1 MPVQLHKYN
10 IGAFI
15 LQIAGMGAF
24 TVVSFQLTK
33 AMGMI
38 TACTIGV
45 SDCTKDV
52 TLNSSSYPKKLG
64 SIKSLFQTSQKTQN
78 IGKLMDVKLEQYTA
92 TGKTVWF
99 TGKLC
104 VVTPMLDTSFGVK
117 AGLQCY
123 CMGKACMLMYQPSS
137 DFIYVPSNVATD
149 VATLQNGGAFTKGG
163 LQEAMFASSFK
174 PDINT
179 LAAKASAKD
188 SILQML
194 NKVLQQL
201 SRWRNQRGQALGA
214 QGQVNLADYFTC
226 NVHLTQA
233 IINQM
238 SGTAHP
244 YVRGLV
250 QDFANGFY
258 QGILFQAVVGSLQGD
273 ARYLT
278 YIPSSIESGEDMLE
292 ICPSYIGKFQEGFIL
307 DPQDMLACNVSVNP
321 QQHLRTPTCVY
332 IRAPQMTAWQAQD
345 KKLVLWK
352 QVGSYI
358 LPGATTPYRLKVL
371 DVPSWLTNV
380 LVEKSSKALSQGGES
395 RLKNETEIKQ
405 DVARRAQKA
414 GKALKENKEIQ
425 NKFAKTVFFHT
436 YMLDKLASINLAI
449 SEKTLKID
457 NYIGKSI
464 LFEMPVEA
472 SQLGKKGS
480 RFYGRVQ
487 DVTYSFQAAQ
497 SPKAKSALNIRCSI
511 SGVTSQDAPSAALF
525 QDDGSSF
532 IYKRG

>member
-1 MPVQLHKYN
+1 
-10 IGAFI
+10 
-15 LQIAGMGAF
+15 
-24 TVVSFQLTK
+24 
-33 AMGMI
+33 MGMI

-52 TLNSSSYPKKLG
+52 TLNSSSYPKQLG
-64 SIKSLFQTSQKTQN
+64 SIKTLFQISQKAQN

-149 VATLQNGGAFTKGG
+149 VATLQNGGAFTKGS

-201 SRWRNQRGQALGA
+201 TRWRSQRGQTLGA
-214 QGQVNLADYFTC
+214 QEQINLTDYFTC
-226 NVHLTQA
+226 NVHLAQA
-233 IINQM
+233 IVNQM

-244 YVRGLV
+244 YVRGLI

-278 YIPSSIESGEDMLE
+278 YIPSSIESGKDMLE
-292 ICPSYIGKFQEGFIL
+292 ICPSYIGKFQKGFIL

-321 QQHLRTPTCVY
+321 QQHLRTPTSVY

-345 KKLVLWK
+345 KRVVLWQ

-358 LPGATTPYRLKVL
+358 LPGAVTPYRLKIL
-371 DVPSWLTNV
+371 DVPGWLTNV
-380 LVEKSSKALSQGGES
+380 LVEKSSKALSKGS
-395 RLKNETEIKQ
+395 KTTLKNPSQKDIKEN
-405 DVARRAQKA
+405 VAKRGEQA
-414 GKALKENKEIQ
+414 GKVLSENKAAL

-436 YMLDKLASINLAI
+436 YMLDKLASINLAV

-457 NYIGKSI
+457 SYIGKSI